1 MNQEF
6 VDRLRRQSY
15 KFHVWTIDDGDLSR
29 RFRDLGVGSITT
41 NRPAFIRKEL
51 QQHIA
56 IA

>member
-6 VDRLRRQSY
+6 VERLRRQSY

-51 QQHIA
+51 
-56 IA
+56 